1 MATRKTS
8 SSTSAG
14 GAGPLPDPMAAL
26 AGMQEAATKS
36 LQEMAQRMQGM
47 DVTGT
52 AALLLEN
59 GRKDM
64 EAMVKASSMAREGL
78 QSVVQRQTEMLKQS
92 IEQWRDTLQA
102 MPGQDMKAQLGK
114 IDSMGRAGFQQALE
128 DIREL
133 ADLTAKSQ
141 AEAFEIVRQ
150 RVNENVEQARQ
161 LLAQGLDAHKKR

>member
-14 GAGPLPDPMAAL
+14 SAGSLPDPMAAL
-26 AGMQEAATKS
+26 AGMQEAASKS

-59 GRKDM
+59 SRKDM

-92 IEQWRDTLQA
+92 IEQWRDTLQS

-114 IDSMGRAGFQQALE
+114 IDSMGRASFQQALE

-141 AEAFEIVRQ
+141 TEAFEIVRQ

-161 LLAQGLDAHKKR
+161 LLAQGMDAHKKR

>member
-8 SSTSAG
+8 SSTDADGTGS
-14 GAGPLPDPMAAL
+14 LPDPMAAL
-26 AGMQEAATKS
+26 AGMQEAAAKS

-64 EAMVKASSMAREGL
+64 EAMVKASSLAREGL

-92 IEQWRDTLQA
+92 IEQWRDTLQS
-102 MPGQDMKAQLGK
+102 MPGQDMKGQLGK
-114 IDSMGRAGFQQALE
+114 IDSMGRASFQQALE

-133 ADLTAKSQ
+133 ADLTARSQ
-141 AEAFEIVRQ
+141 TEAFEIVRQ

-161 LLAQGLDAHKKR
+161 LLAQGMDAHKKR